1 MGYFF
6 KYMCYYS
13 GQINQTDG
21 KFDNIFSL
29 LKDLNLFKQKQKEE
43 VFTDLFLHTYSIC
56 SKEGSHRVYRKW

>member
-1 MGYFF
+1 
-6 KYMCYYS
+6 MCYYS

-43 VFTDLFLHTYSIC
+43 VFTDLFYIPIC